1 MRAKSLVLLI
11 LALGCGLVASIGIN
25 QYLSARSDTS
35 AEAPEGT
42 VLVLVANQEIPK
54 SMKIDESMIRLEHWP
69 EASAPGGSINDI
81 ALALGRAVKQTVFP
95 GEPLLEQKLAE
106 PGAEGADATIP
117 PGLRAFTVKVNTES
131 GVAGFIQPGARV
143 DVTLSVSR
151 SNEVTTAMA
160 KTILMNI
167 EVWAVDQQIHLS
179 EDDPQAT
186 PAKAVTLLVTPE
198 QVEILTL
205 ATSHGKVYLSLRNNI
220 DDGEEASANPVTMR
234 DVTGGRAEST
244 SAINPLRSVIPQPV
258 ESTEPL
264 EVPVGLSH
272 TMVISRGSEEEKVT
286 FALDD

>member
-25 QYLSARSDTS
+25 QYLSARSDTP
-35 AEAPEGT
+35 AETPEGT

-69 EASAPGGSINDI
+69 EASAPGGSINDT
-81 ALALGRAVKQTVFP
+81 ALAVGRAVKQTVFP
-95 GEPLLEQKLAE
+95 GEPLLELKLAE
-106 PGAEGADATIP
+106 PGAEGADSTIP
-117 PGLRAFTVKVNTES
+117 KGLRAFTVKVNTES

-151 SNEVTTAMA
+151 SPDVPTPLA

-167 EVWAVDQQIHLS
+167 EVWAVDQQIHLD

-186 PAKAVTLLVTPE
+186 PAKAVTLLVTPK

-205 ATSHGKVYLSLRNNI
+205 ATSHGKVYLALRNNI
-220 DDGEEASANPVTMR
+220 DDGEEPSANPVTMR
-234 DVTGGRAEST
+234 DLTGSRAEST
-244 SAINPLRSVIPQPV
+244 SDINPLKSMISQTV
-258 ESTEPL
+258 ENTEPP
-264 EVPVGLSH
+264 EVTVGPSH
-272 TMVISRGSEEEKVT
+272 TMVISRGSEEEKIT
-286 FALDD
+286 FSLD